1 MAKGSLGQGGVGTP
15 LKGHNGDAI
24 KLTVRALGACEPLTG
39 QGQTALFSVD
49 STFSN
54 HPGRGAPLP
63 PPSCLLLHPLTLW
76 TNPSMTNN
84 KTRLH
89 RLKTENRTRDT
100 VKRREAKPL
109 LNAVPATCSLHTPL
123 PSATDPAPASATSFP
138 PPHGTRAPPPA
149 SNPISASKMCGNR
162 SADAAKLR
170 S

>member
-109 LNAVPATCSLHTPL
+109 LNGTSYLLSPHAPPL
-123 PSATDPAPASATSFP
+123 GHRPCPGFCNIFPAPSWHKGP
-138 PPHGTRAPPPA
+138 PPPA
-149 SNPISASKMCGNR
+149 SNPISGLQDVWEPLC
-162 SADAAKLR
+162 
-170 S
+170 